1 MTDKRRLSDIEN
13 VPHWN
18 FWDYHVI
25 EEINLWCRHQDN
37 EIEHQKFKEDKK
49 TNNEIK
55 NLLSSIWENTQYYS
69 MELDEIESEVLDMW
83 DIIEIKFIKDYKQ
96 KELSIVMR
104 FFIRMRYS
112 SSVFWYIYIY
122 DDSTKFESKA
132 REERIAL
139 PIQKWWKR
147 KIILT
152 GSLTE
157 ALIVSTNQYLH
168 ESRIKEIQ
176 IFKKWEK
183 KESWIRWIFQS
194 KIWSLLRKK

>member
-1 MTDKRRLSDIEN
+1 MTQNRRLSDIMDT
-13 VPHWN
+13 PISKL
-18 FWDYHVI
+18 WDYHVI
-25 EEINLWCRHQDN
+25 EEINLWSAHQDN
-37 EIEHQKFKEDKK
+37 DIEHHKFKEDKK
-49 TNNEIK
+49 TNSEIK
-55 NLLSSIWENTQYYS
+55 NLLSTIWENPWYHS
-69 MELDEIESEVLDMW
+69 IEVEELESENLDNW

-96 KELSIVMR
+96 KEISIIMR
-104 FFIRMRYS
+104 FFIKMRYTT
-112 SSVFWYIYIY
+112 SVFWYIYIV
-122 DDSTKFESKA
+122 DDSTKFDSKA

-152 GSLTE
+152 GSLSE

-183 KESWIRWIFQS
+183 KESGISGIIKS
-194 KIWSLLRKK
+194 KIWNLLRKK